1 MESRL
6 LIDNIIRQTTVLIA
20 ELATAAGVRAPL
32 AHLADQ
38 VFLQLSR
45 EIEAQGV
52 GRKVAADM
60 FGLALRTYQRKVQRL
75 TETESTRQRTLWEAV
90 VAFVAEGPVTRPR
103 LRERFRYDGE
113 DDVGAVLNDLVE
125 SGMLSTSGRGDSTVY
140 ALTTP
145 DERNLVE
152 GRQHLEALTHLV
164 WQRVFADGPASTDEL
179 AAALGVSAEDVATAL
194 GWLSREG
201 RVGSTADGRH
211 RALSFVLG
219 VGNTQGWE
227 ASVFDHFSA
236 MARAIAHKLRLQRTD
251 ADETI
256 GGSTFTFNIY
266 PGHPSHHRVLS
277 LLARTRREVAALWQD
292 TNDFNQQNSSPAD
305 GKVKVRFYFGQDV
318 QQEAQQDMAQWDT
331 QGSGEEEPTS
341 AAQKAEALS

>member
-32 AHLADQ
+32 ADLADQ

-75 TETESTRQRTLWEAV
+75 TETESNRQRTLWEAV
-90 VAFVAEGPVTRPR
+90 VAFVGESPVTRPR
-103 LRERFRYDGE
+103 LRERFRYEGE
-113 DDVGAVLNDLVE
+113 EDVGAVLSDLVA

-140 ALTTP
+140 ALTSP

-152 GRQHLEALTHLV
+152 SRQHLEALTHLV
-164 WQRVFADGPASTDEL
+164 WQHVFANGAATPREVAS
-179 AAALGVSAEDVATAL
+179 ALGVSEEDANCAVS
-194 GWLSREG
+194 WLAREG
-201 RVGSTADGRH
+201 RVGETTEGRY

-219 VGNTQGWE
+219 VDDTRGWE

-236 MARAIAHKLRLQRTD
+236 VAQAIAHKLRLTHKEGN
-251 ADETI
+251 ETVGHETV

-266 PGHPSHHRVLS
+266 PGHPSYRQVLS
-277 LLARTRREVAALWQD
+277 LLARTRREVAALWSD
-292 TNDFNQQNSSPAD
+292 TNDFNQRNPHRTD
-305 GKVKVRFYFGQDV
+305 DKLKVRFYFGQDV
-318 QQEAQQDMAQWDT
+318 QGCADDDANPRAT
-331 QGSGEEEPTS
+331 
-341 AAQKAEALS
+341 AERQP